1 MCRRPISWLA
11 ALAVAATFS
20 VALVPLPTLAPAPAP
35 AQASIVGTLGGAG
48 CDVLGTLGEGIL
60 GKICQAA
67 GRTLGVLNKAKSVL
81 ANPLVSRAASLA
93 AIVAWVVGGAKWTI
107 SHVAAAISQTTSP
120 ALSAAWF
127 GTVFLRIEGIAW
139 LLALPFLAAA
149 AIQAV
154 LAGEASVILRS
165 LAYLPLAALMTGLAV
180 PVTMLLLAV
189 TDSLSAGLAHVAG
202 QNSTHFLT
210 GTSALIAAGLTLADP
225 FVTVIAG
232 MLLVVCGLALWTEMI
247 VRELAVYV
255 VVLMLPLVFC
265 AMVWPARRVWATKA
279 VELLVALILAKFAI
293 IVPLALGAAALSH
306 GGAGS
311 GAGRLIAGLA
321 LVGIG
326 CLAPWVLMRL
336 IPMTEVSSAAVGH
349 IRSQMHAHA
358 GVPTPEAAVA
368 HKVGERIR
376 AGSNG
381 SAGLGDVPE
390 LLRGMRSR
398 GEHSD
403 PPPAAD
409 AEPPI
414 ATTAPQPSG
423 RRPSATDLPVERT
436 GAPSG
441 ASLVAPGQRPEEQ
454 GAARPSREPPAASEP
469 PSSQPRVQS
478 GKEPPTMVQQPDGSW
493 QQLEFGD
500 PTGAPPPPPP
510 WEQSSAPAAPE
521 DDPRTTTPPA
531 DPLALAP
538 QPADAPEAR
547 NEDGDAG

>member
-20 VALVPLPTLAPAPAP
+20 LALAPLPSLAPAPPP
-35 AQASIVGTLGGAG
+35 AQASLVGTLGGAG

-60 GKICQAA
+60 GKLCQAA
-67 GRTLGVLNKAKSVL
+67 GQTLGVLNKAKSVL

-93 AIVAWVVGGAKWTI
+93 AIVAWVIGGAKWTI

-127 GTVFLRIEGIAW
+127 STVFLRIEGIAW

-149 AIQAV
+149 AIQAI

-165 LAYLPLAALMTGLAV
+165 LGYLPLAALMTGLAV

-189 TDSLSAGLAHVAG
+189 TDSLSASLAHIAG
-202 QNSTHFLT
+202 QDSTHFLT
-210 GTSALIAAGLTLADP
+210 GTSALIAAGLALADP

-265 AMVWPARRVWATKA
+265 AMVWPARRVWAIRA
-279 VELLVALILAKFAI
+279 VELLIALILAKFAI
-293 IVPLALGAAALSH
+293 IVPLALGATALSH
-306 GGAGS
+306 GGVGS

-336 IPMTEVSSAAVGH
+336 IPMAEVSSAAVGH
-349 IRSQMHAHA
+349 IRSQLHAHA

-368 HKVGERIR
+368 HKVGERFR
-376 AGSNG
+376 TGSNG

-398 GEHSD
+398 GEQSE

-409 AEPPI
+409 GGPPL
-414 ATTAPQPSG
+414 ATPAGPSSGQQPSV
-423 RRPSATDLPVERT
+423 TDLGVTPTV
-436 GAPSG
+436 GPSDAG
-441 ASLVAPGQRPEEQ
+441 LVAPDQRPEGQ
-454 GAARPSREPPAASEP
+454 VSARPSRERPAVSEP
-469 PSSQPRVQS
+469 PPQPGVPP
-478 GKEPPTMVQQPDGSW
+478 GEEPTMVQQPDGSW
-493 QQLEFGD
+493 RQLEFGA

-521 DDPRTTTPPA
+521 HDHGATIPPA

-538 QPADAPEAR
+538 QPADAPGAR
-547 NEDGDAG
+547 KEDGGDG

>member
-11 ALAVAATFS
+11 ALAVVATFS
-20 VALVPLPTLAPAPAP
+20 AALAPPPGLAPAPAP
-35 AQASIVGTLGGAG
+35 AQASILSTLGGAG
-48 CDVLGTLGEGIL
+48 CNVIGTVGEGIL
-60 GKICQAA
+60 GKICKAA
-67 GRTLGVLNKAKSVL
+67 GHALGVLNKAKSVL
-81 ANPLVSRAASLA
+81 ANPVVSRAASLA
-93 AIVAWVVGGAKWTI
+93 AIVAWVIGGAKWTI

-127 GTVFLRIEGIAW
+127 STVFVRVEGIAW

-154 LAGEASVILRS
+154 LSSEPGAVWRS

-189 TDSLSAGLAHVAG
+189 TDSLSAGLAQVAG
-202 QNSTHFLT
+202 QDGTRFLT

-232 MLLVVCGLALWTEMI
+232 ILLVVCGLALWTEMVI
-247 VRELAVYV
+247 RELAVYV

-265 AMVWPARRVWATKA
+265 AMVWPARRVWAIRT

-311 GAGRLIAGLA
+311 GAGRLIAGVA

-336 IPMTEVSSAAVGH
+336 IPMAEVGSAAVGH
-349 IRSQMHAHA
+349 IRSQLHAHA

-368 HKVGERIR
+368 HKVSERFR
-376 AGSNG
+376 AASNG
-381 SAGLGDVPE
+381 SAGFGDVQE
-390 LLRGMRSR
+390 LLRSMTRRS
-398 GEHSD
+398 EH
-403 PPPAAD
+403 
-409 AEPPI
+409 AEPPGTPDGEPPVSPG
-414 ATTAPQPSG
+414 AERPVPGLGLQPTVAPSDAGSVPSG
-423 RRPSATDLPVERT
+423 QSPGGQGAVRPSPER
-436 GAPSG
+436 PSG
-441 ASLVAPGQRPEEQ
+441 
-454 GAARPSREPPAASEP
+454 SESA
-469 PSSQPRVQS
+469 SSQPRVQR
-478 GKEPPTMVQQPDGSW
+478 GEEPPTMVQQPDGSW
-493 QQLEFGD
+493 QPLQVGD
-500 PTGAPPPPPP
+500 PTAAPPPPPP
-510 WEQSSAPAAPE
+510 WEEAHSPPPEPEEDVRAA
-521 DDPRTTTPPA
+521 TPPP

-538 QPADAPEAR
+538 PASADPRGTR
-547 NEDGDAG
+547 NDDGGGV